1 MQMKSK
7 KYIEIRP
14 CAGGEEAE
22 RLCDLMVSVYKKT
35 CDQNNINISVVN
47 KDTRMV
53 SLIVEGKDT
62 SVFDNESGVHKF
74 QRVPETERKGRVHTS
89 TVSVA
94 ALELDDNVEEDLF
107 NENEIKITT
116 MHCTGQGGQN
126 INKVESGVRITHLPT
141 GLVITSTT
149 QRSQSQN
156 KKIAL
161 LILSSKLQELKESK
175 RVSETNKQRAE
186 QVREGKRSDARRI
199 YNEQRGEVYDK
210 ITGKQC
216 SFKEFLK
223 GKIDKLA

>member
-1 MQMKSK
+1 MKSK

-116 MHCTGQGGQN
+116 MHCTGHGGQN

-141 GLVITSTT
+141 GIVVSSTT

-156 KKIAL
+156 KKIAFM
-161 LILSSKLQELKESK
+161 ILSSKLKEHREAYKLSDI
-175 RVSETNKQRAE
+175 NKQRGE
-186 QVREGKRSDARRI
+186 QVKDGKRSDSRRI
-199 YNEQRGEVYDK
+199 YNEQRGDVYDK
-210 ITGKQC
+210 ITRKQC
-216 SFKEFLK
+216 SYKEFLK
-223 GKIDKLA
+223 GQIDKLA

>member
-1 MQMKSK
+1 MKSK

-14 CAGGEEAE
+14 CTGGEEAE
-22 RLCDLMVSVYKKT
+22 QFCELMMSIFKKV
-35 CDQNNINISVVN
+35 CDQNNIKITIVD
-47 KDTRMV
+47 KDKRMI

-62 SVFDNESGVHKF
+62 SVFNNESGVHKF
-74 QRVPETERKGRVHTS
+74 QRIPETEKRGRVHTS

-94 ALELDDNVEEDLF
+94 VLDLIETVEGDSFYES
-107 NENEIKITT
+107 EIKITP
-116 MHCTGQGGQN
+116 MHCSGHGGQN

-199 YNEQRGEVYDK
+199 YNEQHGEVYDK